1 MTETVGAENSYG
13 ELGRDVGVIGRWFRL
28 AVGGTLSGYVIYPMV
43 QSSSANEVLELALYF
58 VATLSAYM
66 AAQYFLG
73 ERLLAKVS
81 AWLRTVILLGPLAV
95 IFAFQLGPHVFHQA
109 LILYFGLSL
118 IVSFFIRYGGC
129 EVMSIPSLI
138 FGTRYTVYCPLNV
151 VDVMEK
157 ASKDRK
163 M

>member
-1 MTETVGAENSYG
+1 MTETVGTENSYG
-13 ELGRDVGVIGRWFRL
+13 ELGRDVGVVGRWFRL
-28 AVGGTLSGYVIYPMV
+28 AVGGTLSGYVFYHMAH
-43 QSSSANEVLELALYF
+43 SSSANEVLELTLYF
-58 VATLSAYM
+58 VATLTAYM

-73 ERLLAKVS
+73 ERLLAKVN

-95 IFAFQLGPHVFHQA
+95 IFALQLGPQVFHHA
-109 LILYFGLSL
+109 LVLYFGLSL

-151 VDVMEK
+151 VDVVEK
-157 ASKDRK
+157 ATKDRK